1 MNEVTRVGLAL
12 RRDGSEPADVYLDAS
27 GHLALVYDTEAV
39 GQHARQR
46 LMSWHGEWFLDP
58 EVGVKWL
65 RDVLG
70 RRYDPARAEAV
81 IKAEIFRTDG
91 VTEITSFS
99 ARFDPLTRGLSA
111 YNIDVRT
118 VYDEEATL

>member
-1 MNEVTRVGLAL
+1 MTEVARVGLAL
-12 RRDGSEPADVYLDAS
+12 QRDGSAPADVYLDAS
-27 GHLALVYDTEAV
+27 GNLALVYDTEAV

-46 LMSWHGEWFLDP
+46 LLSWYGEWFLDP

-70 RRYDPARAEAV
+70 HRYDPARAEAV

-91 VTEITSFS
+91 VTDITSFS
-99 ARFDPLTRGLSA
+99 ARFDPTTRGLSA
-111 YNIDVRT
+111 FNIDVRT
-118 VYDEEATL
+118 VYDEEIRL